1 MKNMA
6 SITELIKQLRAST
19 QAGFMDCKKA
29 LEATNNDIDQAIKWL
44 RENGIA
50 KAAKKVDNVASE
62 GVIKLKLADQKATIL
77 EINSQTDFVTK
88 NDQFVAFS
96 NELVDLVHK
105 HEITDVAKIEQLK
118 LASGSTVAE
127 TQIHLTAIIGEKIS
141 LRRVGFVKEE
151 ANSSLATYLHSNSR
165 IGVIVKTSK
174 TDDKEFLKHLAMH
187 IAASNPKFVSQND
200 VSADFIAKE
209 REIAAAQAQS
219 ENKPKEFIDRIV
231 DGRINKVLEEVCL
244 VNQKFLVN
252 QEQTVQQAAQAKK
265 VEILNF
271 IRYEVGEGIEKQVT
285 NFADEV
291 KAQMK

>member
-1 MKNMA
+1 MA

-29 LEATNNDIDQAIKWL
+29 LEATNNDIDEAIKWL

-62 GVIKLKLADQKATIL
+62 GIIKLKLADQKAVVL

-88 NDQFVAFS
+88 NDQFIAFS
-96 NELVDLVHK
+96 NELVDLVHAK
-105 HEITDVAKIEQLK
+105 ELTDVAQIEQLK
-118 LASGSTVAE
+118 LANGSTVSE
-127 TQIHLTAIIGEKIS
+127 TQINLTAIIGEKIS
-141 LRRVGFVKEE
+141 LRRVALVKEE
-151 ANSSLATYLHSNSR
+151 ADNSLATYLHSNNR

-187 IAASNPKFVSQND
+187 IAASNPKFLSQKD

-209 REIAAAQAQS
+209 REIAEAQALS
-219 ENKPKEFIDRIV
+219 EGKPKEFVGRII
-231 DGRINKVLEEVCL
+231 DGRINKILEEVCL

-252 QEQTVQQAAQAKK
+252 QEQTVEQAAKAKN
-265 VEILNF
+265 VEILSF

>member
-1 MKNMA
+1 MA

-29 LEATNNDIDQAIKWL
+29 LEATNNDIDAAIKWL

-50 KAAKKVDNVASE
+50 KAAKKVDNVAAE
-62 GVIKLKLADQKATIL
+62 GIIKLKLADQVATVV

-88 NDQFVAFS
+88 NDQFIAFS
-96 NELVDLVHK
+96 NELIDLVHK
-105 HEITDVAKIEQLK
+105 TQTTDVAQIEALK

-141 LRRVGFVKEE
+141 VRRAQSVQEE
-151 ANSSLATYLHSNSR
+151 ANTSVGTYLHSNNR

-174 TDDKEFLKHLAMH
+174 TEDKEFLKHLAMH
-187 IAASNPKFVSQND
+187 IAASNPKFVSEKD
-200 VSADFIAKE
+200 VSTDFIEKE
-209 REIAAAQAQS
+209 KEIAKAQALS
-219 ENKPKEFIDRIV
+219 EGKPANFIDKIV
-231 DGRINKVLEEVCL
+231 EGRVNKIFEEVCL

-252 QEQTVQQAAQAKK
+252 QEQTVKQAAKDK
-265 VEILNF
+265 NIEVLSF
-271 IRYEVGEGIEKQVT
+271 IRFEVGEGIEKVT
-285 NFADEV
+285 SNFADEV

>member
-1 MKNMA
+1 MENMA

-29 LEATNNDIDQAIKWL
+29 LEATNNDIDEAIKWL

-62 GVIKLKLADQKATIL
+62 GIIKLKLADQKAVVL

-88 NDQFVAFS
+88 NDQFIAFS
-96 NELVDLVHK
+96 NELVDLVHAK
-105 HEITDVAKIEQLK
+105 ELTDVAQIEQLK
-118 LASGSTVAE
+118 LANGSTVSE
-127 TQIHLTAIIGEKIS
+127 TQINLTAIIGEKIS
-141 LRRVGFVKEE
+141 LRRVALVKEE
-151 ANSSLATYLHSNSR
+151 ADNSLATYLHSNNR

-187 IAASNPKFVSQND
+187 IAASNPKFLSQKD

-209 REIAAAQAQS
+209 REIAEAQALS
-219 ENKPKEFIDRIV
+219 EGKPKEFVGRII
-231 DGRINKVLEEVCL
+231 DGRINKILEEVCL

-252 QEQTVQQAAQAKK
+252 QEQTVEQAAKAKN
-265 VEILNF
+265 VEILSF

>member
-1 MKNMA
+1 MA

-62 GVIKLKLADQKATIL
+62 GVIKLKLADQKATVL

-88 NDQFVAFS
+88 NDQFIAFS
-96 NELVDLVHK
+96 NELIDLI
-105 HEITDVAKIEQLK
+105 HETGITDVAEIEKLK

-141 LRRVGFVKEE
+141 LRRVQIIKEQS
-151 ANSSLATYLHSNSR
+151 NSSLGIYLHSNNR
-165 IGVIVKTSK
+165 IGVIIETSK
-174 TDDKEFLKHLAMH
+174 TDDKEFLKHVAMH
-187 IAASNPKFVSQND
+187 IAASNPKFLSKDD
-200 VSADFIAKE
+200 VAADFIEKE
-209 REIAAAQAQS
+209 KEIAKSQALA
-219 ENKPKEFIDRIV
+219 EGKPANFIEKIV
-231 DGRINKVLEEVCL
+231 EGRIQKILEEVCL
-244 VNQKFLVN
+244 VNQKFLIN
-252 QEQTVQQAAQAKK
+252 QEQTVLEAAKAKNIQLLSF
-265 VEILNF
+265 VRF
-271 IRYEVGEGIEKQVT
+271 EVGEGIEKAAS